1 MRRKRSPSR
10 KSATKTPAAR
20 TIIVTEGERTEPEY
34 LKTFVRIQGVKTAV
48 VIGVGGD
55 PRAVVERAMSERSKL
70 RKDSLGRYDTVWA
83 MFDRDE
89 HPRFAEAKNLAEE
102 HGVQL
107 AVSNPCFELWGVF
120 HYRDWDAHVD
130 RRECQRLLTQNCP
143 IYSARAGKLFNDEKV
158 IRENYSA
165 AVQRGKDSLIRR
177 EKEGDPH
184 GNPSTSVHC
193 LTECIINARLP

>member
-34 LKTFVRIQGVKTAV
+34 LKTFVRIHDVKAAV
-48 VIGVGGD
+48 IIGGGGD
-55 PRAVVERAMSERSKL
+55 PRAVVERAISERSKL
-70 RKDSLGRYDTVWA
+70 RKDSLGRHDTVWA
-83 MFDRDE
+83 VFDRDE
-89 HPRFAEAKNLAEE
+89 HPRFAEAKNLALA
-102 HGVQL
+102 HDVKL

-120 HYRDWDAHVD
+120 HYRDCDAHVD
-130 RRECQRLLTQNCP
+130 RRKCQRLLEQNCSA
-143 IYSARAGKLFNDEKV
+143 YSVRSGKLFNDEKV

-165 AVQRGKDSLIRR
+165 AVQRGKVSLIRR
-177 EKEGDPH
+177 EEEGKPH